1 MKRITSFIVLLLLAS
16 QFCFSAD
23 KPTAKNVILM
33 IGDGMGFNSHV
44 AGSYYRYGEL
54 GKQSVDSF
62 PVHVGMTTFAQR
74 KEGVPIP
81 EGERGYDPELFW
93 KSAKGTDA
101 GANSTT
107 TDSAAASTA
116 LHSGKKTIS
125 GRIGMSDK
133 KQPLVLLPEVAA
145 KTGRASGA
153 VTTVQASHATPAGF
167 AAHNESRNNFQQIF
181 IEMYEKSPL
190 SVITG
195 TGHPNPTIGAGNEK
209 DPYKYVG
216 SEEVWKK
223 IEAELSKPVLER
235 SKFVH
240 IVPVRGDLPAV
251 DGFVTND
258 KTDEAAAKAALAKV
272 YKIEKLEIIDNAPT
286 LTDLSIEALDI
297 LAKKSDKGFVLMIEG
312 GAIDHGNH
320 AKNIKH
326 ASYEHVAFMKAVDA
340 VCKWVEKNS
349 SWDETLLVV
358 TADHATGGVWGP
370 GTYEDENGNGNFD
383 EGDTFNELVPVEN
396 KGAGNFAG
404 VQYASGGH
412 TNSMVPLWAKGAG
425 AKLFLDHVHG
435 TDPNAAKFWKFSGK
449 YVDNT
454 DVFNVINSVITE

>member
-1 MKRITSFIVLLLLAS
+1 MKRIAPFIVLLLLAP
-16 QFCFSAD
+16 QFCFAAD
-23 KPTAKNVILM
+23 TPKAKNVILM
-33 IGDGMGFNSHV
+33 IGDGMGFNSHI

-74 KEGVPIP
+74 KGGVPIP
-81 EGERGYDPELFW
+81 AGERGYDPELFW

-101 GANSTT
+101 GPSSTT

-116 LHSGKKTIS
+116 LHSGSKTIS
-125 GRIGMSDK
+125 GRIGMSDT
-133 KQPLVLLPEVAA
+133 KQPLVLLPEIAA
-145 KTGRASGA
+145 KTGRVSGV

-167 AAHNESRNNFQQIF
+167 SAHNEKRGNYPEIF
-181 IEMYEKSPL
+181 TEMYEKSPL

-195 TGHPNPTIGAGNEK
+195 AGHPHPAFDSGSDK

-223 IEAELSKPVLER
+223 IEAESSKPVLER

-240 IVPVRGDLPAV
+240 IVPSRGDIPAV

-258 KTDEAAAKAALAKV
+258 KTDEAKAKAAFAKI
-272 YKIEKLEIIDNAPT
+272 YKIKDLDIIDKIPT

-297 LAKKSDKGFVLMIEG
+297 LAKKGDKGFVIMIEG

-320 AKNIKH
+320 ARNIRH
-326 ASYEHVAFMKAVDA
+326 ASYEHVAFMKAIEA
-340 VCKWVEKNS
+340 VCKWVEENS
-349 SWDETLLVV
+349 SWDETLLIV
-358 TADHATGGVWGP
+358 TADHATGAIWGP
-370 GTYEDENGNGNFD
+370 GTYEDENDNGNFD
-383 EGDTFNELVPVEN
+383 EGDTFNGFVPVEN

-412 TNSMVPLWAKGAG
+412 TNAIVPLWAKGVG
-425 AKLFLDHVHG
+425 SKLFID
-435 TDPNAAKFWKFSGK
+435 
-449 YVDNT
+449 
-454 DVFNVINSVITE
+454 